1 MSRRVVITG
10 LGLVTPLGHDVQT
23 VWEKLLAGQSGVGPI
38 TLFDASNF
46 PTKIAAEVK
55 NFDMSVIGEDPAEW
69 EKQDRHT
76 KFALGAG
83 FKAMVDAG
91 LWDAELKQKKFAY
104 DSERIGVYTGAGE
117 GQQDFDTFSDMVVA
131 GLNKDPAGP
140 FDMGKFIQEGVELLD
155 PIRELEQEP
164 NMPAAHLAAMFQAFG
179 PNVNCL
185 TACSASGQAVGEAV
199 QMIKRSEADLMIA
212 GGAHSMIHPFGVTGF
227 NLLTALST
235 NNEDPT
241 GASKPFDKER
251 DGFVLGEG
259 AAMVVLEEL
268 EHARNRG
275 AHIYAELIGYGA
287 TSDAFR
293 ITDIHPEGRGAVG
306 CMKKSLEDAGLSIE
320 DVDYINAHGTST
332 SVNDRVETLAIKTL
346 FGERAYKIP
355 VSSTKSVTGHLVA
368 AAGGSELIYCV
379 LAIRDGILPPT
390 INYKVRDPDCDLDYV
405 PNEPRKAKVD
415 VCLSNSFGFGGQN
428 VTLAVKRFVE

>member
-1 MSRRVVITG
+1 MERRVVITG
-10 LGLVTPLGHDVQT
+10 IGLVTPLGHEVES
-23 VWEKLLAGQSGVGPI
+23 VWQKILHGESGVGPI
-38 TLFDASNF
+38 TLFDAANF

-55 NFDMSVIGEDPAEW
+55 DFGMSIIGEDPADW
-69 EKQDRHT
+69 ELQDRHT
-76 KFALGAG
+76 KFAVGAG

-91 LWDAELKQKKFAY
+91 LWDAAAKSKAFPY
-104 DSERIGVYTGAGE
+104 DSEQIGVYTGAGE
-117 GQQDFDTFSDMVVA
+117 GKQDFGKFTEMVLASVGGKA
-131 GLNKDPAGP
+131 DGS
-140 FDMGKFIQEGVELLD
+140 FDMGKFIEKGIEILD

-164 NMPAAHLAAMFQAFG
+164 HMPAAHLAAMFQAYG
-179 PNVNCL
+179 PNANCL
-185 TACSASGQAVGEAV
+185 TACAASAQAVGEAV
-199 QMIKRSEADLMIA
+199 QIIKRKEADIMIA

-235 NNEDPT
+235 NNDDPH
-241 GASKPFDKER
+241 GASRPFDKER

-259 AAMVVLEEL
+259 AAVVILEEL
-268 EHARNRG
+268 EYAQRRG
-275 AHIYAELIGYGA
+275 AKIYAELVGYGA

-306 CMKKSLEDAGLSIE
+306 CMKKALEDAGLTIN

-346 FGERAYKIP
+346 FGNRAKQIP

-368 AAGGSELIYCV
+368 AAGASELIYCL

-390 INYKVRDPDCDLDYV
+390 MNYKTPDPDCNLDYI
-405 PNEPRKAKVD
+405 PNKPRKAKCD
-415 VCLSNSFGFGGQN
+415 VVLSNSFGFGGQN
-428 VTLAVKRFVE
+428 VTLAVKRF